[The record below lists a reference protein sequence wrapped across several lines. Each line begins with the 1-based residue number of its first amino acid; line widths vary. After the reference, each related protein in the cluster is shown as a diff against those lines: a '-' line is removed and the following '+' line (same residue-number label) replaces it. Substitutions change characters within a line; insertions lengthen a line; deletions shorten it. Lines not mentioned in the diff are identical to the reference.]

1 MTGLEAFQNFLGSVL
16 ANMLSWLPDAET
28 VPYIETILYHVGTGL
43 RILNDWIPV
52 SEFLIAGA
60 LILTFESSIFTWK
73 IIRRM
78 IAWIRGSG

>member
-16 ANMLSWLPDAET
+16 ANMLSWLPDAT
-28 VPYIETILYHVGTGL
+28 AIPYVTTILFHVGIGL
-43 RILNDWIPV
+43 KILDDWIPV
-52 SEFLIAGA
+52 QQFLIAGA